1 MPVCF
6 LESYAAAGE
15 DRPYT
20 GALSMAHHPS
30 ADPAKQY
37 VLGDHGAVATR
48 RYSPVVRLGTLAF
61 WTLIAGLLVARL
73 LIPDPNKTGATD
85 SAPQAQTSASLR

>member
-1 MPVCF
+1 
-6 LESYAAAGE
+6 
-15 DRPYT
+15 
-20 GALSMAHHPS
+20 MAHHPS

-37 VLGDHGAVATR
+37 AWGDHGAVATR

-73 LIPDPNKTGATD
+73 LIPDPNKSEAAD
-85 SAPQAQTSASLR
+85 SAPQARTSASLH

>member
-1 MPVCF
+1 
-6 LESYAAAGE
+6 
-15 DRPYT
+15 
-20 GALSMAHHPS
+20 MAHHPS

-37 VLGDHGAVATR
+37 AWGEHGAVATR

-73 LIPDPNKTGATD
+73 LISDPNKTEATA